1 VFATLEDQ
9 PSCAVEWDE
18 ALCRVLRGG
27 LHHGLKWR
35 CLVLWSISSRSPTS
49 QDLTNIRRKEWR
61 IFTWRFFPSVKVKK
75 LIVILTVIAKK
86 KLNNAF

>member
-1 VFATLEDQ
+1 
-9 PSCAVEWDE
+9 
-18 ALCRVLRGG
+18 
-27 LHHGLKWR
+27 
-35 CLVLWSISSRSPTS
+35 LWSISSRSPTS

-86 KLNNAF
+86 KIK